1 MTCPERGHEVLS
13 LVVTKIKEY
22 RQFVV
27 AEGMTLYGRECNE
40 HLRGNGR
47 RDCNTELGPQR
58 QRNLCSGDAEVTD
71 SPYQDTLA
79 SAEVE
84 SFNGIDFSDNVHNS
98 VRGE

>member
-1 MTCPERGHEVLS
+1 MTCPERGNEVPL
-13 LVVTKIKEY
+13 LKVAEMKEY

-27 AEGMTLYGRECNE
+27 AEGMTLYRRECHE

-47 RDCNTELGPQR
+47 SDCNTEIDPQR
-58 QRNLCSGDAEVTD
+58 QRNICSGDAEVTD

-84 SFNGIDFSDNVHNS
+84 SFNAIDFSDNIHNS
-98 VRGE
+98 VRGD